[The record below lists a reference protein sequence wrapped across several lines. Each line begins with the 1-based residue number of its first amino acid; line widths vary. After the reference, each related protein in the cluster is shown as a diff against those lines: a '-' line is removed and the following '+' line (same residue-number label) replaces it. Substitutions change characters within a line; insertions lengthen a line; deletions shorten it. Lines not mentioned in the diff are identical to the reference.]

1 MATKIQGQRAGPPAG
16 SWRKLNEGMPVEV
29 AGLRSRLR
37 EVQSFIQ
44 EAKAAGEDRFGV
56 LARQE
61 VESSRYRKSFAI
73 AVDGWWVSKGL
84 LGGQKRH
91 QVQLGY
97 LPEWIAHQCQRP
109 HVAPPEPVVFVEL
122 DTALSDEG
130 FVDVDVLVRV
140 NQALARPTETS
151 AARIAKTARQQCM
164 PGLKVLARVAMAK
177 GYDDEVALFAR
188 MADYVNTRSSRLG
201 LHPELDVVGQIV
213 EAAVGLAPTDEAVLA
228 ATRLIAEDDQGLEEL
243 FRFALDLSRA
253 GGKESEAAIAVL
265 KRVLEMARQCRARS
279 S

>member
-1 MATKIQGQRAGPPAG
+1 M
-16 SWRKLNEGMPVEV
+16 
-29 AGLRSRLR
+29 
-37 EVQSFIQ
+37 
-44 EAKAAGEDRFGV
+44 
-56 LARQE
+56 
-61 VESSRYRKSFAI
+61 
-73 AVDGWWVSKGL
+73 
-84 LGGQKRH
+84 
-91 QVQLGY
+91 
-97 LPEWIAHQCQRP
+97 
-109 HVAPPEPVVFVEL
+109 EL